1 MGRIADQLGARLA
14 ALKAESDRLDAE
26 LEGARKEA
34 TRLIQET
41 EELAVLAEQIA
52 SWPELD

>member
-1 MGRIADQLGARLA
+1 MGMIADQLGARLV

-26 LEGARKEA
+26 LEEARKEA
-34 TRLIQET
+34 ARLVQET

-52 SWPELD
+52 AWPEYN